1 MNNLKSIIWGLVLI
15 TLGIIIGLNAFEIIN
30 VNIFFDGWWTLFIIV
45 PCFIGIITEENKLE
59 NIIGLIIGIGLLLWR
74 RDVIEIGMLWKLI
87 VPIILILVGIS
98 CIFKGKIDKKMPWI
112 IMGLS
117 IVNVLIMSFMIIPV
131 ALLVKSNIQFSFKEA
146 VNLYKNSSI
155 SLNIVQDC
163 LLSLVLSLLG
173 SYAIGTVINKK
184 VMLNVNKVKLFSSD
198 NKEKQEYKEVAIN
211 ATKSIFEKLEATD
224 EAKAVKK
231 EDLIEQ
237 INNKNA
243 KEYINY
249 LYSLRIIKKYK
260 GKYYYCEEAESNI
273 KIHYAYW
280 KGAIAIAIAAVSIA
294 CILFS
299 FGLISQ
305 SKKKVYNNDVSFS
318 IDNTWNE
325 YKVNQSTEDDETTVE
340 KTWRYYKYMNANEVL
355 AGNEEHSYPE
365 TITVSYGDNNFG
377 KEIELNDLRDLF
389 EGYFYE
395 YMGFD
400 NYQIEVLTT
409 DNGYETLEIML
420 GYEDAMVFDYY
431 LINGNKMAFISAST
445 YSNDEN
451 LYDSLEE
458 YTKEVVNS
466 FKWNE

>member
-1 MNNLKSIIWGLVLI
+1 MEEEVIKKEKTGSYL
-15 TLGIIIGLNAFEIIN
+15 TGIIGAIIG
-30 VNIFFDGWWTLFIIV
+30 
-45 PCFIGIITEENKLE
+45 GIIATIPWSLVYGYGNMMLSILAA
-59 NIIGLIIGIGLLLWR
+59 IIAGGEFLGYKI
-74 RDVIEIGMLWKLI
+74 
-87 VPIILILVGIS
+87 
-98 CIFKGKIDKKMPWI
+98 CKGKIDKKLPII
-112 IMGLS
+112 IMVIAV
-117 IVNVLIMSFMIIPV
+117 IVVMVTTLAIIP
-131 ALLVKSNIQFSFKEA
+131 ALLIHKQGLPVSIANVQKLYGSSEFSTAITRDCIISIIFTILGASIITSNIKKQLENNDGKEVKIQFSNNE
-146 VNLYKNSSI
+146 N
-155 SLNIVQDC
+155 
-163 LLSLVLSLLG
+163 
-173 SYAIGTVINKK
+173 INK
-184 VMLNVNKVKLFSSD
+184 MI
-198 NKEKQEYKEVAIN
+198 KESIEELKP
-211 ATKSIFEKLEATD
+211 IFEKYEATTPD
-224 EAKAVKK
+224 KAMMKEEVLAETSEDKGAK
-231 EDLIEQ
+231 IRF
-237 INNKNA
+237 
-243 KEYINY
+243 NY
-249 LYSLRIIKKYK
+249 LKQIGIIKKYK

>member
-1 MNNLKSIIWGLVLI
+1 MEQEPIKKETSSKGSYLTGILGAIVGGAIATIPWILVYVYGEMMFSILAALI
-15 TLGIIIGLNAFEIIN
+15 AAGELYGYKIAKGK
-30 VNIFFDGWWTLFIIV
+30 
-45 PCFIGIITEENKLE
+45 ITKKL
-59 NIIGLIIGIGLLLWR
+59 
-74 RDVIEIGMLWKLI
+74 
-87 VPIILILVGIS
+87 PIILMVIALIIVTVTTLV
-98 CIFKGKIDKKMPWI
+98 
-112 IMGLS
+112 
-117 IVNVLIMSFMIIPV
+117 IIPT
-131 ALLVKSNIQFSFKEA
+131 LLIAKEGIA
-146 VNLYKNSSI
+146 VNLTNISRLYENGEFATAMMKDFIISVIFTILGASI
-155 SLNIVQDC
+155 VTANIKKQLENNEGQD
-163 LLSLVLSLLG
+163 
-173 SYAIGTVINKK
+173 
-184 VMLNVNKVKLFSSD
+184 VKLNLN
-198 NKEKQEYKEVAIN
+198 NKEEKNEIKK
-211 ATKSIFEKLEATD
+211 ATIELMKPIFIKYEATEQGKAMLKD
-224 EAKAVKK
+224 EVIAEIDDKRKAK
-231 EDLIEQ
+231 
-237 INNKNA
+237 
-243 KEYINY
+243 YSFNY
-249 LYSLRIIKKYK
+249 LKQMGIIKKYK

>member
-1 MNNLKSIIWGLVLI
+1 MHKG
-15 TLGIIIGLNAFEIIN
+15 
-30 VNIFFDGWWTLFIIV
+30 
-45 PCFIGIITEENKLE
+45 
-59 NIIGLIIGIGLLLWR
+59 R
-74 RDVIEIGMLWKLI
+74 RD
-87 VPIILILVGIS
+87 
-98 CIFKGKIDKKMPWI
+98 
-112 IMGLS
+112 
-117 IVNVLIMSFMIIPV
+117 N
-131 ALLVKSNIQFSFKEA
+131 
-146 VNLYKNSSI
+146 
-155 SLNIVQDC
+155 
-163 LLSLVLSLLG
+163 
-173 SYAIGTVINKK
+173 
-184 VMLNVNKVKLFSSD
+184 
-198 NKEKQEYKEVAIN
+198 
-211 ATKSIFEKLEATD
+211 
-224 EAKAVKK
+224 
-231 EDLIEQ
+231 
-237 INNKNA
+237 
-243 KEYINY
+243 
-249 LYSLRIIKKYK
+249 
-260 GKYYYCEEAESNI
+260 AESNI

-280 KGAIAIAIAAVSIA
+280 KDAIAIAIAVVSIA

-377 KEIELNDLRDLF
+377 EKIELNDLRDLF

-431 LINGNKMAFISAST
+431 LINGDKMAFISAST